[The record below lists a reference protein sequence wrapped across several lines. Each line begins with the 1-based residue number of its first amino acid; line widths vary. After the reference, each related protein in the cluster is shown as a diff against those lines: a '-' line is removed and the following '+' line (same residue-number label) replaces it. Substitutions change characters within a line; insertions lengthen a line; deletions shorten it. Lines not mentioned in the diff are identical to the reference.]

1 MSTKKIGVAVVG
13 CGIVGGATARLLIN
27 DKELLKSR
35 TGLELNLKYIVDVNF
50 SKAQQM
56 GIDSSF
62 FETDLDKVLADPEI
76 TICVETIGG
85 TTIAKDITEKIL
97 KSGRQVVTANKAL
110 LAIHGPSLMATAR
123 SNNTAIGFE
132 ASCGGGIPI
141 IRALCDGL
149 SANRID
155 AFYGIVN
162 GTCNYILTEMTQKGQ
177 SYADAL
183 SEAQRDGLAEA
194 DPTLDVTGGDS
205 SHKLAIMAALSFGR
219 HIEYDKLS
227 IQGIDSLD
235 LTDVKY
241 GAELGYIVKLLAIAQ
256 RKENGISLRVA
267 PAFISKEH
275 PLAWVSGP
283 FNAVSVYG
291 SSVGHTMYYGR
302 GAGGSPTA
310 SAVVADIIS
319 AAMGITKIQF
329 DTMNIW
335 PDKTGNVVQLPVE
348 EYESKYYMR
357 AMVKDEP
364 GMLSKLSAILAER
377 NISIASALQKEPT
390 SGSHSAVPIVITTYC
405 TKEGNIRDAVAR
417 IEQLEGV
424 NGKPVHIAIVDEHEE
439 FAD

>member
-1 MSTKKIGVAVVG
+1 MSAKEIGVAVIG
-13 CGIVGGATARLLIN
+13 CGIVGGATAKLLLN
-27 DKELLKSR
+27 DRELLKSR
-35 TGLELNLKYIVDVNF
+35 TGIDLKLKYIVDVNF
-50 SKAQQM
+50 SKAQEM
-56 GIDSSF
+56 GLKPEL
-62 FETDLDKVLADPEI
+62 FETDLNKVLEDPEI
-76 TICVETIGG
+76 EICVETVGG

-97 KSGRQVVTANKAL
+97 KAGRQVVTANKAL
-110 LAIHGPSLMATAR
+110 LALHGPGLMAIAR
-123 SNNTAIGFE
+123 ENSSSIGFE

-162 GTCNYILTEMTQKGQ
+162 GTCNYILTEMIQKGQ

-183 SEAQRDGLAEA
+183 AEAQRDGLAEA

-205 SHKLAIMAALSFGR
+205 SHKLAIMAALSFGK
-219 HIEYDKLS
+219 HIDYDKLS
-227 IQGIDSLD
+227 VQGIDTLD
-235 LTDVKY
+235 LTDVKN
-241 GAELGYIVKLLAIAQ
+241 GQELGYIVKLLAIAQ

-319 AAMGITKIQF
+319 AAMGITKLQF
-329 DTMNIW
+329 ETMKIW
-335 PDKTGNVVQLPVE
+335 PDQTEKAVQLPVE
-348 EYESKYYMR
+348 DFEGKYYVR
-357 AMVKDEP
+357 AMIEDEP
-364 GMLSKLSAILAER
+364 GMLSRLAAILAEY
-377 NISIASALQKEPT
+377 NISIASALQKPPT
-390 SGSHSAVPIVITTYC
+390 AKSGAVPIVITTYS
-405 TKEGNIRDAVAR
+405 TNEGNIRKALSS
-417 IEQLEGV
+417 IEKLEGV
-424 NGKPVHIAIVDEHEE
+424 SGKPVYIGIVDEHEE
-439 FAD
+439 FSI

>member
-1 MSTKKIGVAVVG
+1 MKKIGVAVIG
-13 CGIVGGATARLLIN
+13 CGIVGGATAKLLVN
-27 DKELLKSR
+27 DKELLKTR
-35 TGLELNLKYIVDVNF
+35 TGMELELKYIVDVNF
-50 SKAQQM
+50 SRAQDL
-56 GIDSSF
+56 GLDSSLF
-62 FETDLDKVLADPEI
+62 QSDLDKVLSDPEI
-76 TICVETIGG
+76 GICVETVGG

-97 KSGRQVVTANKAL
+97 KAGRQVVTANKAL
-110 LAIHGPSLMATAR
+110 LAIHGPDLMKTAR
-123 SNNTAIGFE
+123 ENNTAIGFE

-162 GTCNYILTEMTQKGQ
+162 GTCNYILTEMIQKGQ

-183 SEAQRDGLAEA
+183 SDAQKDGLAEA

-205 SHKLAIMAALSFGR
+205 SHKLAIMAALSFGQ
-219 HIEYDKLS
+219 HIDYDKLFV
-227 IQGIDSLD
+227 QGIDTLD
-235 LTDVKY
+235 LADVKY

-267 PAFISKEH
+267 PAFIKQKH

-310 SAVVADIIS
+310 SAVVADVIS

-329 DTMNIW
+329 ETLNIW
-335 PDKTGNVVQLPVE
+335 PDKTEPAVQLPVE
-348 EYESKYYMR
+348 DFEGKYYMR
-357 AMVKDEP
+357 AIVADQP
-364 GMLSKLSAILAER
+364 GMLSRLSAILAEH
-377 NISIASALQKEPT
+377 NISIASALQKET
-390 SGSHSAVPIVITTYC
+390 EEYDAAVSIVITTYS
-405 TKEGNIRDAVAR
+405 TNEGNIKKAVDA
-417 IEQLEGV
+417 IEKLDGV
-424 NGKPVHIAIVDEHEE
+424 SRKPIYIGIVDEHEE

>member
-1 MSTKKIGVAVVG
+1 MSVKKIGVAVIG
-13 CGIVGGATARLLIN
+13 CGIVGGATAKLLLN
-27 DKELLKSR
+27 DSELLKNR
-35 TGLELNLKYIVDVNF
+35 TGMELKLKYIVDVNF
-50 SKAQQM
+50 SRAQDL
-56 GIDSSF
+56 GLNSSL
-62 FETDLDKVLADPEI
+62 FESNLDKVLEDPEI
-76 TICVETIGG
+76 GICVETVGG
-85 TTIAKDITEKIL
+85 TTIAKDITEKVL
-97 KSGRQVVTANKAL
+97 KAGRQVVTANKAL
-110 LAIHGPSLMATAR
+110 LALYGPDLMKIAR
-123 SNNTAIGFE
+123 EHDTAIGFE

-162 GTCNYILTEMTQKGQ
+162 GTCNYILTEMIQKGQ

-183 SEAQRDGLAEA
+183 ADAQKDGLAEA

-205 SHKLAIMAALSFGR
+205 SHKLAIMAALSFGK
-219 HIEYDKLS
+219 HIDYSKLS
-227 IQGIDSLD
+227 VHGIDTLD

-256 RKENGISLRVA
+256 RKDKGISLRVA
-267 PAFISKEH
+267 PAFIKKSH

-319 AAMGITKIQF
+319 AAMGITKLQF
-329 DTMNIW
+329 DTMGIW
-335 PDKTGNVVQLPVE
+335 PDKTEPAVQLPVE
-348 EYESKYYMR
+348 DFEGKYYLR
-357 AMVKDEP
+357 AMVADEP
-364 GMLSKLSAILAER
+364 GMLSKLSAILGEHD
-377 NISIASALQKEPT
+377 ISIKSALQREADEN
-390 SGSHSAVPIVITTYC
+390 SSSAVSVVITTSS
-405 TKEGNIRDAVAR
+405 TREGNIRKAVDLIA
-417 IEQLEGV
+417 QLKGV
-424 NGKPVHIAIVDEHEE
+424 NGKPIFIGIVDEHEE